1 MRLLVQAKER
11 TQANTTDQ
19 PLNGKC
25 STIDCKDTAREHS
38 SRRPGVLYPIYSPN
52 ATEFRL
58 FSVLSEILDT
68 STTANPPASLNNP
81 HQFPCRL
88 NNPRPWAFPALEGRN
103 TPILDSS
110 YHLPSWPRT
119 ASTTGG
125 DATAAAFLAL
135 DANFFL
141 ARGCLGEE
149 APEQAREDA
158 RLYLAT
164 PRQGPLRHL
173 LLALHHH
180 RCLLRKALKC
190 C

>member
-1 MRLLVQAKER
+1 LFKRKSTHKQTLQISHSMANARLSTAKIPLENTPADDPEFY
-11 TQANTTDQ
+11 TQFTPPTLPNSGYSACC
-19 PLNGKC
+19 LN
-25 STIDCKDTAREHS
+25 
-38 SRRPGVLYPIYSPN
+38 
-52 ATEFRL
+52 
-58 FSVLSEILDT
+58 SEILDT

-110 YHLPSWPRT
+110 YHLSSWPRT